1 MGTWLAVLVVAL
13 VVVVMPIWMYNSLIT
28 NRNQVQNAFGSMD
41 AMPKQRYDLIPNL
54 VSAVQ
59 TYMQHERG
67 LLNELTELR
76 TRAASGSVSAEE
88 HAELDNRTTRALSA
102 LRVAV
107 ENYPDLKASQNFL
120 QLQAALNEIEEKVG
134 AARRNYNRSVTDYN
148 NAIETFPRSMM
159 AASMRLQRK
168 PVFEVAEA
176 ERQAP
181 DVKALF
187 RA

>member
-1 MGTWLAVLVVAL
+1 MDSLLLLVIVLFA
-13 VVVVMPIWMYNSLIT
+13 PILIGVGLYNSLIDKR
-28 NRNQVQNAFGSMD
+28 NRLDEALSSVDVML
-41 AMPKQRYDLIPNL
+41 KKRYDLVPNL
-54 VSAVQ
+54 VAAVER
-59 TYMQHERG
+59 YMDHERD
-67 LLNELTELR
+67 LLRVVTELR
-76 TRAASGSVSAEE
+76 TRAMAGHLETAEG
-88 HAELDNRTTRALSA
+88 AELDRQMEAALGR
-102 LRVAV
+102 LMVAV
-107 ENYPDLKASQNFL
+107 EAYPELKASQNFL